1 MENEDEVA
9 KLGPILLS
17 DTLDRSPLD
26 AQLLL
31 LLLMLLLLLLLLLM
45 LLLLISAILRL
56 LKSS

>member
-1 MENEDEVA
+1 MA